1 MHAFARDSPQLPSFA
16 VAGPRP
22 DSVASTSHESR
33 RRQMGYRIIGRA
45 HAIALRARAA
55 LGGHAGQG
63 TVEYVA
69 LILLVAG
76 LFATVVV
83 AAGGVKGDG
92 IARAITDKIKSTI
105 DSV

>member
-1 MHAFARDSPQLPSFA
+1 M
-16 VAGPRP
+16 V
-22 DSVASTSHESR
+22 
-33 RRQMGYRIIGRA
+33 YRIIGRA
-45 HAIALRARAA
+45 HAIALRARAV
-55 LGGHAGQG
+55 LGGCGLALRGRARLGGCAGQG

-92 IARAITDKIKSTI
+92 IAKAITDKIKSTI
-105 DSV
+105 DSVGAKKG

>member
-1 MHAFARDSPQLPSFA
+1 
-16 VAGPRP
+16 
-22 DSVASTSHESR
+22 
-33 RRQMGYRIIGRA
+33 MGYRIFGRG
-45 HAIALRARAA
+45 HAVALRARAR
-55 LGGHAGQG
+55 LVDTAGQG

-105 DSV
+105 DSVGAKQG

>member
-1 MHAFARDSPQLPSFA
+1 
-16 VAGPRP
+16 
-22 DSVASTSHESR
+22 
-33 RRQMGYRIIGRA
+33 MGYRIIGRA
-45 HAIALRARAA
+45 HATVLRARAG
-55 LGGHAGQG
+55 LGRRAVGLVRDRTGQG

-92 IARAITDKIKSTI
+92 IARAITEKIKSTI
-105 DSV
+105 DSVGAKKG

>member
-1 MHAFARDSPQLPSFA
+1 
-16 VAGPRP
+16 
-22 DSVASTSHESR
+22 
-33 RRQMGYRIIGRA
+33 MGYRIMGRG
-45 HAIALRARAA
+45 HAA
-55 LGGHAGQG
+55 LVAHTGQG

-92 IARAITDKIKSTI
+92 IAHAITDKIKSTI
-105 DSV
+105 DSVGAKKG

>member
-1 MHAFARDSPQLPSFA
+1 
-16 VAGPRP
+16 
-22 DSVASTSHESR
+22 
-33 RRQMGYRIIGRA
+33 MGHRITG
-45 HAIALRARAA
+45 RARATA
-55 LGGHAGQG
+55 ARVAARLAGSARAIAARAGTLAMRARACAGQG

-92 IARAITDKIKSTI
+92 IAHAITEKIKSTI
-105 DSV
+105 DGVGAKS